1 MPSGCRGATR
11 DLRSPSLC
19 AACARRADDRSG
31 RQGRGAA
38 DFELE
43 GELWHGARRPPIVVR
58 HPELA
63 QALRSVHSTLRLPAA
78 ALEQGEASAIV
89 GCFVDDLTSSFRER
103 SEPARDG
110 HPAVQRARAY
120 IHDRWR
126 EDFTLDVLALA
137 AGLSPF
143 HSPAASAS
151 RLACRR
157 RPIGGLCAS
166 KPPSGSCAPAP
177 TGPSGGRVWFL
188 RPSSPEPP
196 LQTRHRVT
204 PGGIRWPLAVRGFVE
219 GRQVA
224 PRRVAVTSTAPE
236 AAGNAASRTSFA
248 RWDCGL
254 SIGLHHGKGD
264 ERVIVEYIRYK
275 IDSSAP
281 ANSMRS
287 TGAPARCSIR
297 RHTAMVR

>member
-1 MPSGCRGATR
+1 MAPGAPGSVFLIPPQAVHTGQSASPGGYEYR
-11 DLRSPSLC
+11 VLYLGPEQLVERS
-19 AACARRADDRSG
+19 
-31 RQGRGAA
+31 
-38 DFELE
+38 

-126 EDFTLDVLALA
+126 EDVTLDELALA

-188 RPSSPEPP
+188 PPSSPEPP
-196 LQTRHRVT
+196 LQTRHRVI
-204 PGGIRWPLAVRGFVE
+204 PGQYA
-219 GRQVA
+219 
-224 PRRVAVTSTAPE
+224 S
-236 AAGNAASRTSFA
+236 AG
-248 RWDCGL
+248 
-254 SIGLHHGKGD
+254 H
-264 ERVIVEYIRYK
+264 
-275 IDSSAP
+275 
-281 ANSMRS
+281 
-287 TGAPARCSIR
+287 
-297 RHTAMVR
+297 